1 MLQTHISGRTRM
13 VVSMLAYAPGTF
25 ILVGTVVLVVL
36 LVAYALV
43 YIFFIKKE

>member
-1 MLQTHISGRTRM
+1 M